1 MKAATDF
8 ANLSKKRYFV
18 EKVKVF
24 KEGEKIK
31 GSLEYVEDF
40 LGNARFE
47 SNGKLRWYSSSEVDK
62 KQYLDDYDYSRFE
75 YAYVFVPH
83 PFRTGQIVRI
93 MGTDVL
99 GVIEEPMT
107 DKKMYEN
114 EEKRKKSGLG
124 DHTDMVVGVE
134 FLQDDGDFVCDTID
148 IRALEYA
155 NLQYNH
161 PAKEILKEAGR
172 MLRGDTSIQSF
183 LQVQKEYKE
192 RQWRRNEREKNG
204 SRRK

>member
-1 MKAATDF
+1 
-8 ANLSKKRYFV
+8 
-18 EKVKVF
+18 
-24 KEGEKIK
+24 
-31 GSLEYVEDF
+31 
-40 LGNARFE
+40 
-47 SNGKLRWYSSSEVDK
+47 
-62 KQYLDDYDYSRFE
+62 
-75 YAYVFVPH
+75 
-83 PFRTGQIVRI
+83 
-93 MGTDVL
+93 
-99 GVIEEPMT
+99 MT

-172 MLRGDTSIQSF
+172 MLRGDTSIQRF

-192 RQWRRNEREKNG
+192 RQWRRNE
-204 SRRK
+204 